1 VNTFNIISPPCF
13 SVTRV
18 ADLFSFLCCPIASKN
33 FILASLSV
41 VMVMNAHI
49 IYIDIYIYDWWCSVS
64 KVEFESRQREKN
76 VSKEI

>member
-1 VNTFNIISPPCF
+1 MTQQSTGRHVVLLRS
-13 SVTRV
+13 R
-18 ADLFSFLCCPIASKN
+18 AK
-33 FILASLSV
+33 SLSV